1 LIVDLFPKF
10 LIKKHV
16 IAVQARQKLTHAVGK
31 IKNANMVLGAI
42 KKNSD
47 SEDEDERVRQSYL
60 FVSFIP
66 KSWPFL
72 TLKLFKTV

>member
-1 LIVDLFPKF
+1 MFDCWSFFPKF

-66 KSWPFL
+66 KSLAIFDIE
-72 TLKLFKTV
+72 TF